1 MAHTLKITTPGDR
14 EIAMTRVFDAPRT
27 LVWDACTKP
36 ELLKRWLGVQ
46 NGWTLEVCDVDLR
59 VGGRYR
65 YVWRSRKGK
74 DMGAGGTYRE
84 IVPPERLVSTENFDD
99 PWYTGEA
106 VNTMILVEKAGRTT
120 MVTTTV
126 YESRDA
132 RDEVLR
138 SPMESGV
145 AASYDKLAEMLAS
158 GANMTPDDIYSRR
171 D

>member
-36 ELLKRWLGVQ
+36 ELLQRWLGVQ
-46 NGWTLEVCDVDLR
+46 NGWTLAVCEVDFR
-59 VGGRYR
+59 VGGSYR

-74 DMGAGGTYRE
+74 DMGASGTYRE

-106 VNTMILVEKAGRTT
+106 VNTMTLVERAGRTT
-120 MVTTTV
+120 MTTTTV

-145 AASYDKLAEMLAS
+145 AASYDKLDEMLTATS
-158 GANMTPDDIYSRR
+158 V
-171 D
+171 